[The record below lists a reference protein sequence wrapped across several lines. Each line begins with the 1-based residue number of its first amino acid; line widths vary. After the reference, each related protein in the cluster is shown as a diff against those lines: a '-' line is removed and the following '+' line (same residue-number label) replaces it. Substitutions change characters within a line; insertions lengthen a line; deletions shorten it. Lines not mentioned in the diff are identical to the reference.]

1 MVEIKWN
8 VRKPVVNQFLI
19 TLSRTH
25 QRLSLKSIKQKIPDQ
40 IATHD
45 CAICQQTKLQAIPA
59 RYQQLL
65 AVFLLLLHIFVSSFL
80 GADNHPGTNDRQM
93 FPREQVA
100 SVTAP
105 HSPPRQITV
114 SSAAQNFWR
123 LFTILY
129 HLTFHCIS
137 LELQNSVKKIM
148 QSLLISHKKDLFKKC
163 MVQCSGWCVLYKLC
177 NI

>member
-114 SSAAQNFWR
+114 SSAAQNFLR
-123 LFTILY
+123 LFN
-129 HLTFHCIS
+129 HS
-137 LELQNSVKKIM
+137 LPFNFPLHFVGITKFCEKNNAIFPNLS
-148 QSLLISHKKDLFKKC
+148 
-163 MVQCSGWCVLYKLC
+163 
-177 NI
+177 